1 MPTCRSLPLELSLYV
16 HIPFC
21 GSRCPYCDFAF
32 VVRKTDLAPRYVDA
46 VLRELDARVPD
57 DARFATIYFGG
68 GTPSEI
74 PTDLLGGILDH
85 VAANWTV
92 ASDAEVTVEANP
104 DDASCFADLRQI
116 GANRL
121 SLGAQAMDSTTLKA
135 LGRRHTAGQTQ
146 DAYQAAREAGF
157 RNVNLDLI
165 FGAPGQTTSDWTR
178 SLDVALSWEP
188 EHFSVYGLTI
198 EAGTAFHR
206 RKTKGTLQLPG
217 EDAETAMYTAA
228 LDRLADAGYRQYEVS
243 NFASLG
249 QESRH
254 NLAYWHR
261 RPYLGVGLSAHSFMD
276 GARSWNTA
284 DLSGYLTQVESN
296 GVAVDGTESESSDS
310 RFVEEV
316 LLGLRMPEGIPE
328 ALITKNNRSKGLE
341 RLAGAHLVER
351 TRGRVRLTRKG
362 LLLADLVC
370 AELVSDS

>member
-1 MPTCRSLPLELSLYV
+1 MELSLYV

-32 VVRKTDLAPRYVDA
+32 VVRKTNLAPRYVDA
-46 VLRELDARVPD
+46 IVRELDARVPD
-57 DARFATIYFGG
+57 VARINTIYFGG

-85 VAANWTV
+85 VADRWTV
-92 ASDAEVTVEANP
+92 ASDAEITAEANP
-104 DDASCFADLRQI
+104 DDASCFTGLRQI

-121 SLGAQAMDSTTLKA
+121 SLGAQAMDNATLKA
-135 LGRRHTAGQTQ
+135 LGRRHTAEQTH

-165 FGAPGQTTSDWTR
+165 FGAPGQTTPEWTR

-206 RKTKGTLQLPG
+206 RKVKGTLQLPG
-217 EDAETAMYTAA
+217 EEAETDMYTAA

-243 NFASLG
+243 NFATPG
-249 QESRH
+249 QESTH

-261 RPYLGVGLSAHSFMD
+261 RPYLGVGLSAHSFVD
-276 GARSWNTA
+276 GARSWNTT
-284 DLSGYLTQVESN
+284 DLSDYLTQVESS
-296 GVAVDGTESESSDS
+296 GVAVDGTETESSDS

-328 ALITKNNRSKGLE
+328 ALIADIDRSRGLE